1 MWDLLQTVQ
10 GRSLIF
16 VSPFLFLCNV
26 LMVSSL
32 TCAGKVFRGRIS
44 FHSFRNFV
52 AQQKT
57 DIWSF

>member
-10 GRSLIF
+10 GRSLIL

-32 TCAGKVFRGRIS
+32 TCAGKVVS
-44 FHSFRNFV
+44 FLEEGFLSIPSE
-52 AQQKT
+52 T
-57 DIWSF
+57 L